1 MPSFNSLILFYPD
14 TSGRL
19 LRERIRK
26 TTANM
31 EKYSYRKSR
40 ERWNSAEKT
49 RQRRAVKIKPQIS
62 VTDIACER
70 SGAERERP
78 RSRSALRPIS
88 VTPTLR
94 SR

>member
-1 MPSFNSLILFYPD
+1 MPSFNSLILFYSD

-70 SGAERERP
+70 SGAGAAKKP
-78 RSRSALRPIS
+78 LSAETYFCYSHSPLPL
-88 VTPTLR
+88 T
-94 SR
+94 